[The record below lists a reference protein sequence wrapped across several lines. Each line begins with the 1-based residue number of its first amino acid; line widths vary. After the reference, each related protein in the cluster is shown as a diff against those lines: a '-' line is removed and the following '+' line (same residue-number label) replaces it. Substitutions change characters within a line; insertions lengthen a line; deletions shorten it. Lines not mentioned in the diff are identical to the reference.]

1 MKYRPPLKVCK
12 LFDSDSLGLVHFFAV
27 KAVQIMSLKTQP
39 DVVVRTATPEDAAIC
54 GQICYNAF
62 STINAAHGFPC
73 DFPGPEASTG
83 LLSMMF
89 SSPHFY
95 CVVAEVDGRI
105 MGSNVLDERS
115 VVGGV
120 GPITINPG
128 AQNLGVGRKL
138 MQAVMDRADERA
150 AAGVRLVQA
159 AFHNRSLCASLGFDI
174 REPLSCMQG
183 RTLEKSIPGCM
194 VRPAKPDDA
203 DACNAL
209 SRRVHGFDRGVE
221 LAQAIEQRTARVVER
236 GGRVT
241 GYTTDLAFF
250 GHSTA
255 ESNVD
260 LQSLIASTEPFGGPG
275 ILVPSRNNGLMRWCL
290 ANGLRVVQPMTLM
303 STGLYND
310 PAGAW
315 LPSVLF

>member
-1 MKYRPPLKVCK
+1 
-12 LFDSDSLGLVHFFAV
+12 
-27 KAVQIMSLKTQP
+27 MSLKTQP

-95 CVVAEVDGRI
+95 CVVAEGEGRI
-105 MGSNVLDERS
+105 LGSNVLDERS
-115 VVGGV
+115 AIGGV
-120 GPITINPG
+120 GPITIDPG

-159 AFHNRSLCASLGFDI
+159 AFHNRSFSLYASLGFDI

-183 RTLEKSIPGCM
+183 RTLERSIAGCA

-221 LAQAIEQRTARVVER
+221 LAQAIEQGTARVVER

-260 LQSLIASTEPFGGPG
+260 LQSLIASTESFGGPG